1 MKEISGG
8 THMLR
13 TGYAIPLVGL
23 GTYKLSGELMKRA
36 VDAALSVGYRLFDT
50 AKFYF
55 NEADLGEALEI
66 SLRRHNLTRE
76 DVFITTKI
84 YPTSC
89 EDFYEEIRGILEKS
103 LSDLRTRYVDLVLIH
118 FPKTK
123 DATTNDP
130 ANAFH
135 RRNTYLAL
143 EKLKSEGMLRSVGVS
158 NYEIRHMEEIKR
170 YAQDMP
176 AVNQVEFHPHFTRVQ
191 LRDYCVGNNIFFQAY
206 SSLAR
211 HNQELL
217 EHKNV
222 LQIAMKYGTSAP
234 IILLSWALSQEV
246 GVIPKSSQPQR
257 IEENLKATE
266 IKLSKAEVHLL
277 ESLNKDR
284 NYVRRVKTMST
295 LSLGFS
301 YYVDFVLRSVLLL
314 SYEMSSLKNVK
325 GGAFKL
331 NTGYYIPLFGF
342 GTYTVTEKEVKH
354 AVNEAL
360 RCGYRLF
367 DTARYYEN
375 EAELGEALEDL
386 LPKYGLT
393 REDVFITTKFHIDPD
408 DPAGGARRLVLNSLV
423 KLKVS
428 YIDMVLIHYPKALK
442 CDDKDEKNKL
452 HRKLT
457 YLELEKLKE
466 EGKIRSVGVSNYE
479 ISHIEE
485 IKEYSKMIPCSD
497 QVEFH
502 PHFTREEL
510 RQYCKKKGIFLQAF
524 SSMARFAPTLV
535 NEPVL
540 VDIAK
545 RRFKTVAIILLSFAV
560 SQGVGVVPRSIVPRE
575 IRENF
580 EATKLVLDGEEIELL
595 KKLNRNHNYIRCTGW
610 LVE

>member
-1 MKEISGG
+1 MVAVTCPFQTVRGGAAKLNTGFYIPLVGLGTYKITGDQVKPAVDAALSCGYRMFDTAKYYVNEPELGTALEELLPKYNLKRSDIFLTTKFFPDSNDPAAAARKLVMESLERLKTDYIDMVLIHYPKASEVDEKDERNPLHRKLTYLELEKLKDEGMIRSVGVSNFESRHIEEIKNYGKMMPCANQVEYHPHFTRDELKEYCEKEGIFFQAFSSLARQQPELIEDPVVVALAKKHNTSVPLVLLSWALSQGVGIVPKSSTPQRIIDNLDGMKEISGG

-23 GTYKLSGELMKRA
+23 GTYKLNGELMKRA

-103 LSDLRTRYVDLVLIH
+103 LSDLRTRFCCFTAGNFVMITSVEIFFSFRYVDLVLIH

-217 EHKNV
+217 EHKSV

-257 IEENLKATE
+257 IEENLKAME

-284 NYVRRVKTMST
+284 NYVRC
-295 LSLGFS
+295 
-301 YYVDFVLRSVLLL
+301 
-314 SYEMSSLKNVK
+314 E
-325 GGAFKL
+325 
-331 NTGYYIPLFGF
+331 
-342 GTYTVTEKEVKH
+342 
-354 AVNEAL
+354 
-360 RCGYRLF
+360 
-367 DTARYYEN
+367 
-375 EAELGEALEDL
+375 
-386 LPKYGLT
+386 
-393 REDVFITTKFHIDPD
+393 
-408 DPAGGARRLVLNSLV
+408 
-423 KLKVS
+423 
-428 YIDMVLIHYPKALK
+428 
-442 CDDKDEKNKL
+442 
-452 HRKLT
+452 
-457 YLELEKLKE
+457 
-466 EGKIRSVGVSNYE
+466 
-479 ISHIEE
+479 
-485 IKEYSKMIPCSD
+485 
-497 QVEFH
+497 
-502 PHFTREEL
+502 
-510 RQYCKKKGIFLQAF
+510 
-524 SSMARFAPTLV
+524 
-535 NEPVL
+535 
-540 VDIAK
+540 
-545 RRFKTVAIILLSFAV
+545 
-560 SQGVGVVPRSIVPRE
+560 
-575 IRENF
+575 
-580 EATKLVLDGEEIELL
+580 
-595 KKLNRNHNYIRCTGW
+595 GW
-610 LVE
+610 LVD